1 MSMLTPLLNPR
12 SIAIV
17 GASRTPGKIGY
28 VILRNIIAYGYTG
41 KIYPINP
48 HADEILG
55 YRAYPSILSVPEELD
70 VAVVAVPAQEVP
82 RIIEECG
89 KKGVKVAVVITSGFS
104 EVGNIELEDKIVK
117 IAREYGVR
125 ILGPNIFGYAYTP
138 SNINATFGPLE
149 IEKGNIALISQSGA
163 LGIAL
168 MGWTIMNEIGL
179 SALFSVGNMADID
192 VAELSTL
199 LADDPNTRVI
209 AIYLEGIKPGR
220 GVDFVMK
227 MSQVT
232 LKKPV
237 VVIKAGRTSRGMK
250 AVASHTGSLAG
261 SDALYDAALKQAGVI
276 RTFTVEE
283 MFDVARAF
291 AQQPLPKGENTVIIT
306 NGGGVG
312 VLATDA
318 SEITGVKLVEPSTEL
333 MNAFRQAMPW
343 FGSPKN
349 PVDLTGQAGVDN
361 YLHALKIAVESPEID
376 NIVILYCRTAV
387 LDPKELSK
395 AIVDFYEEH
404 KVEKTTLVSFVGGQD
419 TYDAMTYLNRRN
431 IPSYPSPER
440 AVNAL
445 SKMIWYKKY
454 LEKKKQYSAILN
466 AIQA

>member
-1 MSMLTPLLNPR
+1 MLSPLINPR
-12 SIAIV
+12 SIAVV

-28 VILRNIIAYGYTG
+28 VILWNIIAYGYTG

-55 YRAYPSILSVPEELD
+55 YKAYPSVLSVPDEID
-70 VAVVAVPAQEVP
+70 VVVIAVPAQEVP
-82 RIIEECG
+82 RVIEECG
-89 KKGVKVAVVITSGFS
+89 KKGVKIAVVITSGFS
-104 EVGNIELEDKIVK
+104 EVGNVELEDRIVK
-117 IAREYGVR
+117 IGREYGIR

-138 SNINATFGPLE
+138 NNINATFGPLE

-192 VAELSTL
+192 VAELSML

-209 AIYLEGIKPGR
+209 AIYLEGIKPGK
-220 GVDFVMK
+220 GVDFITK
-227 MSQVT
+227 MAQVT
-232 LKKPV
+232 VKKPV
-237 VVIKAGRTSRGMK
+237 VVIKAGRTSRGMR

-261 SDALYDAALKQAGVI
+261 SDTLYDAAFKQAGVI
-276 RTFTVEE
+276 RTYTVEE

-291 AQQPLPKGENTVIIT
+291 AQQPLLRGENTIIIT

-318 SEITGVKLVEPSTEL
+318 SELSGVKLVEPSPDL
-333 MNAFRQAMPW
+333 VNAFKQAMPW

-361 YLHALKIAVESPEID
+361 YIQALKIAAESPEID
-376 NIVILYCRTAV
+376 NIIILYCRTAV

-395 AIVDFYEEH
+395 AIADFYKEH
-404 KVEKTTLVSFVGGQD
+404 KVEKTTLASFVGGQD
-419 TYDAMTYLNRRN
+419 TYDAMTFLNRHN

-454 LEKKKQYSAILN
+454 LEKKKQSSAIL
-466 AIQA
+466 ASIPA